1 MLFDEYNESPDNL
14 VEIQLCVNDLC
25 FPMPVRG
32 RGGLLAFEENEHYD
46 FTLNIRVP
54 KEVAEDPE
62 LLRKYYG
69 QKFYDYD
76 ILGVPTLNVW
86 DKEKDD
92 YKFSS

>member
-1 MLFDEYNESPDNL
+1 MYEHFNESPENL
-14 VEIQLCVNDLC
+14 VEIELCVNNLC

-32 RGGLLAFEENEHYD
+32 RGGLLDFEESDHYD

-62 LLRKYYG
+62 LLRKYYR
-69 QKFYDYD
+69 QQFYDHD
-76 ILGVPTLNVW
+76 ILEVPTLNVW
-86 DKEKDD
+86 DKEKND